1 MGLIKSLLVGASVL
15 TLSACGGGGGA
26 SSGGASSGSAT
37 TSAVTKPLITIDNSN
52 ATTLAVDSK
61 ASTVESTA
69 AGTGNSIVAANSAG
83 VTTRPTLQLHTI
95 NLLVDQNA
103 AVAQIS
109 NALQGASATVA
120 CAYSGTITA
129 SGTIYSSNAF
139 TAGDNVKFTYNNCK
153 GSSTDSTANGAYTIK
168 IINGSKNFSAKKEY
182 NYTAEV
188 TYEAMT
194 TSDTNYTV
202 KVDGATTLVF
212 NNSLLLS
219 SVRMTGSVLTYAVTG
234 GSTSYAVSIKNFDQT
249 VQSTSRNAT
258 TIKSVADIHSTY
270 LNGSYHLETTRDMV
284 VNNNGIDSGA
294 FTVTGA
300 SGTKL
305 TYNKSSGNDAEVK
318 WYDAQ
323 GNPTN
328 VTDLQ

>member
-1 MGLIKSLLVGASVL
+1 MGLMKSLLVGASVL
-15 TLSACGGGGGA
+15 TLGACGGGG
-26 SSGGASSGSAT
+26 GGASSGSAT

-52 ATTLAVDSK
+52 ATTLAVDST
-61 ASTVESTA
+61 ASTVESTS

-83 VTTRPTLQLHTI
+83 VTTRPTLQLHAI
-95 NLLVDQNA
+95 NLLVDQNSA
-103 AVAQIS
+103 AAQSS
-109 NALQGASATVA
+109 NVLQGASATVA

-129 SGTIYSSNAF
+129 SGTISSNNAF
-139 TAGDNVKFTYNNCK
+139 TAGDNVKFTYSNCK
-153 GSSTDSTANGAYTIK
+153 RSRTDSTANGAYTIK
-168 IINGSKNFSAKKEY
+168 IVNGSKNFSATAYSDY

-202 KVDGATTLVF
+202 KVDGSTTLVF
-212 NNSLLLS
+212 NNSSLLS

-249 VQSTSRNAT
+249 VQSTSPNTT

-270 LNGSYHLETTRDMV
+270 LNASYHLETTSDMV

-305 TYNKSSGNDAEVK
+305 TYNKLSGKDAEVK

-328 VTDLQ
+328 VTGLR